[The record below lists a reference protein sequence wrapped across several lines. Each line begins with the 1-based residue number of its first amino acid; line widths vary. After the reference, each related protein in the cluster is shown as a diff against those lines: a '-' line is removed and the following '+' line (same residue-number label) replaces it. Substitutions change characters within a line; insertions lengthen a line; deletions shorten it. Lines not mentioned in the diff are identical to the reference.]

1 MPESWEAVR
10 PARSGRPVVPGA
22 QAQPIPSLDLANPEV
37 RITPRLL
44 QSRDMGMTATE
55 LGYAVN
61 ALVDGAYASDYF
73 VEGEKVDL
81 SILGN
86 TRTVQPYTGPGRP
99 DRRDARGTTGS
110 AAGAGRHPA

>member
-1 MPESWEAVR
+1 
-10 PARSGRPVVPGA
+10 
-22 QAQPIPSLDLANPEV
+22 
-37 RITPRLL
+37 
-44 QSRDMGMTATE
+44 MGMTATE

-86 TRTVQPYTGPGRP
+86 TKTVSRTQDLAALTVATPGGQLVPLQALADISLTGDPSR
-99 DRRDARGTTGS
+99 S
-110 AAGAGRHPA
+110 IAANGNAP